1 MSDTTDPTVPDPRP
15 QPPDKPLPMECCESG
30 CPVCVYDIYTIE
42 LEAYRA
48 ALAAWLE
55 RNPGRE

>member
-1 MSDTTDPTVPDPRP
+1 MTDVASPSAHDPRP

-30 CPVCVYDIYTIE
+30 CLVCVYDIYTTE
-42 LEAYRA
+42 LEEYRE